1 MKGMTKENI
10 VIDTNCLEDARKSS
24 LLDSIFNLPYTYQI
38 PDAVFKKELS
48 EFSEEQRMM
57 VLKRGLKLID
67 LPGNLIERALRITH
81 SNPKLTI
88 YDAMGCSLAESQPG
102 CILLTGDRR
111 LREFAEIRG
120 IDVHGTLWLIE
131 ELSRYDICSDTDL
144 CGVARKLESDR
155 SVYLPIK

>member
-57 VLKRGLKLID
+57 VLKRVLRLID
-67 LPGNLIERALRITH
+67 LLGNLIQQALRITQ

-88 YDAMGCSLAESQPG
+88 HDAMGCSLAESQPG
-102 CILLTGDRR
+102 YI
-111 LREFAEIRG
+111 
-120 IDVHGTLWLIE
+120 
-131 ELSRYDICSDTDL
+131 
-144 CGVARKLESDR
+144 
-155 SVYLPIK
+155 P

>member
-1 MKGMTKENI
+1 MKGMTKEDI

-24 LLDSIFNLPYTYQI
+24 LLDFIFNLPYTYQI

-81 SNPKLTI
+81 SNSKLTI

-102 CILLTGDRR
+102 RILLTGDRR
-111 LREFAEIRG
+111 LRQFA
-120 IDVHGTLWLIE
+120 
-131 ELSRYDICSDTDL
+131 
-144 CGVARKLESDR
+144 
-155 SVYLPIK
+155 